1 MSINWTEEIVEL
13 NELKA
18 LMAANIIA
26 GRMAGVTY
34 GLKISEVTDDIVAKS
49 VRLAQKI
56 WEEVLRQERE
66 D

>member
-1 MSINWTEEIVEL
+1 MDL

-18 LMAANIIA
+18 LMAASIVA
-26 GRMAGVTY
+26 GRMSGIK
-34 GLKISEVTDDIVAKS
+34 LKISEVKDGMITEAVK
-49 VRLAQKI
+49 LTQKI